1 MSAVVRWVIPE
12 LEPPPAPL
20 PPVVVEEIEPERIAP
35 PSLEELQAIREQA
48 HQAGYEDGVVSGQAH
63 GLAQGQGEV
72 RRLIAQIE
80 GILDN
85 FTRPLARLES
95 EVAAALGELAVRIA
109 GHLVGRACA
118 CDASLVAMLVAQALD
133 AVGTSARE
141 VEVHLHPDD
150 VARLTVPARDFPE
163 PLLTLPEGVRLVPD
177 PVLSRG
183 DLRVHTESVRID
195 GSLNAR
201 LEQALERVMRQVDE
215 HSPLPLMGHSPLPFM
230 GEGAPKGVRA

>member
-1 MSAVVRWVIPE
+1 MSAVTRWVVPE
-12 LEPPPAPL
+12 LEPPPVPSVA
-20 PPVVVEEIEPERIAP
+20 VEELEPEEITP

-48 HQAGYEDGVVSGQAH
+48 RQAGYEEGLASGQADGLAK
-63 GLAQGQGEV
+63 GLAQGRAEM
-72 RRLIAQIE
+72 RRLTAQVE

-109 GHLVGRACA
+109 GHLVGRAYA
-118 CDASLVAMLVAQALD
+118 HEPDLLMALVAQALE

-150 VARLTVPARDFPE
+150 LAVFAARMGSGHPLPPALLALPEGARLT
-163 PLLTLPEGVRLVPD
+163 PD
-177 PVLSRG
+177 PALSRG

-195 GSLNAR
+195 GSLGAR
-201 LEQALERVMRQVDE
+201 LEQALERVMQQVE
-215 HSPLPLMGHSPLPFM
+215 VVS
-230 GEGAPKGVRA
+230 

>member
-1 MSAVVRWVIPE
+1 MSTAAPVRWIVPE
-12 LEPPPAPL
+12 LEPLPAP
-20 PPVVVEEIEPERIAP
+20 PMPVVVEEIEPERIAP
-35 PSLEELQAIREQA
+35 PSLEQIQAIREQA
-48 HQAGYEDGVVSGQAH
+48 YQAGYEEGLINGQTQ
-63 GLAQGQGEV
+63 GYAQGQSEV

-95 EVAAALGELAVRIA
+95 EVAGALAELAVRIA

-118 CDASLVAMLVAQALD
+118 SDPSLVAMLVAQALD

-150 VARLTVPARDFPE
+150 VAALTAPGRDLPQ

-177 PVLSRG
+177 PILSRG

-195 GSLNAR
+195 GSLSAR
-201 LEQALERVMRQVDE
+201 LEQALERVMQQAE
-215 HSPLPLMGHSPLPFM
+215 MGS
-230 GEGAPKGVRA
+230 